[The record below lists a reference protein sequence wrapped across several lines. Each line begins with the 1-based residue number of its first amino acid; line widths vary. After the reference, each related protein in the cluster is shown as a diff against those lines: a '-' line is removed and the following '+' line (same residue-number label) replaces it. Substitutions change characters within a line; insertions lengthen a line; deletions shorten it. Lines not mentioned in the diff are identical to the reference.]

1 MPDLFYKMIFFSF
14 INALMFGSVYLYGRK
29 AFPKKAARLTLYSW
43 IVLTTLS
50 YFSGALS
57 LMLSLVLMIVYLR
70 LLRKPNDS
78 AALQQFYLDNKIY
91 STTVYSEAVLE
102 LLGNKN
108 WVYAEGVIE
117 QPRVGNAITYGFW
130 QGFTTSY
137 VVTSKYSHTTAY
149 THYLAF
155 VFPPRSVGPVFK
167 QAAMEAADKST
178 YTVKQKIR
186 FFFVPDMEKPCL
198 VASAKDGSFVIQYIT
213 IPGTE
218 HYSGRLSWIKKAMA
232 GPFLSIA
239 HLSVSKN

>member
-1 MPDLFYKMIFFSF
+1 MPDLFYKMIFFGLM
-14 INALMFGSVYLYGRK
+14 NALMLGSVYLYGRK
-29 AFPKKAARLTLYSW
+29 AFPKKAARLTIGTW
-43 IVLTTLS
+43 VVLTILS

-91 STTVYSEAVLE
+91 STTIYAEAARE

-108 WVYAEGVIE
+108 WMYAQGVIE
-117 QPRVGNAITYGFW
+117 QPRMCNAITYGFW
-130 QGFTTSY
+130 QGYTTSY

-167 QAAMEAADKST
+167 KAAMEAADKST
-178 YTVKQKIR
+178 YTLRQKIK
-186 FFFVPDMEKPCL
+186 FFFMPDTEKPCL
-198 VASAKDGSFVIQYIT
+198 VATAKDGSFVVQYIT
-213 IPGTE
+213 IPGIE
-218 HYSGRLSWIKKAMA
+218 QYRARLSWIKKAIS

-239 HLSVSKN
+239 HLFPSSN